1 METNKEERKEI
12 LEKIIPLYD
21 NMYEG
26 SSPIDYYDEENI
38 MDDMYLSNLRSN
50 IPHIIFADTS
60 VIRDINGNLTNKMF
74 FHAMTLD
81 TLKYYLKDPN
91 AIFTNWVI
99 NDDSS
104 EFTQIY
110 HTRLTDT
117 SFKPEK
123 VKKSVGINHGSDIL
137 GGPYLHMA
145 NLNVGKGGTHGNRRF
160 FQLQLSSGKKLID
173 AESALQ
179 LYTIDKSKIFI
190 LRPRMQPTDNN
201 IIDITR
207 SGGLYSDPST
217 ISGTHGQAPETI
229 IYELIPYNSL
239 SYEAIFNRN
248 GDEIFD
254 TVSGQGNRGREDINK
269 LEDYILQK
277 YEFERKDDGDEHQSY
292 MEEVR
297 LKDIASWESIP
308 TEELLKMTVQERG
321 DIEKETKILKH
332 NIDQLL
338 EGKFEDREEN
348 ENPFEYRYDDFGYIF
363 SENNTDGILPIDFQY
378 NQGKNTEINAL
389 ISLDHIP
396 KSFSIFWENQ
406 YTHKY
411 VIFILENA
419 EGIEQT
425 VCGKIISVF
434 SNLNGYAE
442 IEDGTYDNFHPNKGQ
457 WIYHINFKI
466 GEDSSIS
473 ILIGEKRV
481 TQKSDGSLRV
491 IEQISLDKPKVLKN
505 SHKIL
510 ENSDLNNLMDTPDED
525 HDFRMQLVT
534 RAQAIEACKNV
545 SGLSNDNIKP
555 EDFLNFEVFD
565 TEDFD
570 MLLPVG
576 RIIGDMDTGDS
587 PLSLEQSM
595 SLTNSMENSF
605 LEDQD
610 EDIMDVVRNFAP
622 HPPQNISQETI
633 EESPTNSPLR
643 VPRSAQLSRQ
653 LERGLPNPF
662 PGLFPEVSSSN
673 APFLSPSAQAL
684 ASLRDDS
691 DSEEEASIHSPPY
704 SPVSPPYS
712 PPGSSTGVSDVSDD
726 NDNGDIG
733 EIVNLNQPSR
743 RRLRIVNDNGDLLPQ
758 PPARRRLNEL
768 NRAQNTLSSL
778 RRGTVRERSDSFEN
792 DPNPSRLQSPRRG
805 IDSIGLNP
813 DGSYIEPIAPA
824 SPLVTRNSNSPSVV
838 PETPP
843 ERMGDPSFYREQDEK
858 RRKEEAEESEED

>member
-1 METNKEERKEI
+1 MNKEERKEI

-21 NMYEG
+21 NVYEG

-50 IPHIIFADTS
+50 IPHIIFADIS

-74 FHAMTLD
+74 FHAMSLD

-110 HTRLTDT
+110 HTRLTDS
-117 SFKPEK
+117 SFKPQRVQK
-123 VKKSVGINHGSDIL
+123 HVGINDGSDIL

-145 NLNVGKGGTHGNRRF
+145 NLNVGNGGTHGNRRF

-179 LYTIDKSKIFI
+179 LYHIDKSKIYI
-190 LRPRMQPTDNN
+190 LRPRMQPHIKDAV
-201 IIDITR
+201 DITR
-207 SGGLYSDPST
+207 SGGLYSNTST

-254 TVSGQGNRGREDINK
+254 TVSGKGNRGREDINK

-292 MEEVR
+292 MEEIS
-297 LKDIASWESIP
+297 LKDIAAWNSIP
-308 TEELLKMTVQERG
+308 SEELLKLTVQERG
-321 DIEKETKILKH
+321 DVERETKIFKH
-332 NIDQLL
+332 NIEQLI
-338 EGKFEDREEN
+338 EGKHIDTEVN
-348 ENPFEYRYDDFGYIF
+348 TNPSWWTVMQFDDIAYIF
-363 SENNTDGILPIDFQY
+363 SDNNTEGTIGIDFQFK
-378 NQGKNTEINAL
+378 QDKEADTDMNAT
-389 ISLDHIP
+389 IYLDHIP

-411 VIFILENA
+411 VIFILENG

-425 VCGKIISVF
+425 ICGKILSVF
-434 SNLNGYAE
+434 SNLTGYTLSDDKRGDE
-442 IEDGTYDNFHPNKGQ
+442 FHPNKGQ

-466 GEDSSIS
+466 GSDTNRS
-473 ILIGEKRV
+473 ILIGEKRLEK
-481 TQKSDGSLRV
+481 QEDGSL
-491 IEQISLDKPKVLKN
+491 ITIDQISLDEPKVLKRTN
-505 SHKIL
+505 IK
-510 ENSDLNNLMDTPDED
+510 EGDEMSVEEKG
-525 HDFRMQLVT
+525 DFRMQLVT

-545 SGLSNDNIKP
+545 DGLSNDNINP
-555 EDFLNFEVFD
+555 EDFLDFEVFD
-565 TEDFD
+565 TEDFN

-605 LEDQD
+605 LENED
-610 EDIMDVVRNFAP
+610 EDIMDAVRNFAP
-622 HPPQNISQETI
+622 HPPQNISQEI
-633 EESPTNSPLR
+633 IDESPTNSPLR

-662 PGLFPEVSSSN
+662 PGLFPEASSSN

-691 DSEEEASIHSPPY
+691 DSEEDGSIHGPPY
-704 SPVSPPYS
+704 SPVSPPYD
-712 PPGSSTGVSDVSDD
+712 PPGSSTGVSDVSDEE
-726 NDNGDIG
+726 
-733 EIVNLNQPSR
+733 EIAELVNLNQPS
-743 RRLRIVNDNGDLLPQ
+743 RRLRIVNDNGDPLPQ
-758 PPARRRLNEL
+758 PSARRRLNEI
-768 NRAQNTLSSL
+768 NRAQNTLRSL
-778 RRGTVRERSDSFEN
+778 RRGTLRERSDSFEN
-792 DPNPSRLQSPRRG
+792 DPNPSFLQSPRRG

-843 ERMGDPSFYREQDEK
+843 ERMGDPSFYREQDEE